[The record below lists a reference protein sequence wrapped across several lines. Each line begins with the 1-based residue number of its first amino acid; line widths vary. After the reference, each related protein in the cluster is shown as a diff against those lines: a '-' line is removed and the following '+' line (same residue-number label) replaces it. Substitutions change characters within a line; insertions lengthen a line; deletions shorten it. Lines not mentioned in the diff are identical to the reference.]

1 MDEWE
6 SFIENNGVKSITNKL
21 KTTIS
26 QEIDIEYLKSLSNIL
41 IKCICSEKK
50 DPKLFV
56 SETLNEITG
65 QLIELLSKLISYSI
79 NKSESEDSGNREEN
93 ALGKNIF

>member
-1 MDEWE
+1 MPALKAVRMPRAKILIVRCVFIV
-6 SFIENNGVKSITNKL
+6 SF
-21 KTTIS
+21 
-26 QEIDIEYLKSLSNIL
+26 IL